1 MNFFDYLNAR
11 EQRGMNLDYMI
22 GRTQR
27 QLSQL
32 TLLIIA
38 FVGVLLFLGPKL
50 DATVE
55 KLLFTILG
63 GLLTAW
69 AMQNTFWFGRPRSAG
84 IPDPTAP
91 GTTVESSTTIKQ
103 VTPAAPVALPAG
115 TGDSAALSQRTDGD
129 SK

>member
-1 MNFFDYLNAR
+1 MNFWDYWNAR
-11 EQRGMNLDYMI
+11 AVRNSNVDLLI

-27 QLSQL
+27 NLSL
-32 TLLIIA
+32 YTLGIIA
-38 FVGVLLFLGPKL
+38 FVAYLLFLGPKL

-84 IPDPTAP
+84 VPDPNAP
-91 GTTVESSTTIKQ
+91 GTTVESSLNIKQ
-103 VTPAAPVALPAG
+103 TTPAAPVAPLP
-115 TGDSAALSQRTDGD
+115 GDSAALSAKDGD
-129 SK
+129 GK

>member
-1 MNFFDYLNAR
+1 MNFWEYLDAR
-11 EQRGMNLDYMI
+11 AKRPVNLDYLI
-22 GRTQR
+22 GKTQR
-27 QLSQL
+27 TLSL
-32 TLLIIA
+32 YTLAIIA
-38 FVGVLLFLGPKL
+38 FVAYLLFLGPKL

-84 IPDPTAP
+84 IPDPSAP
-91 GTTVESSTTIKQ
+91 GTTVESSTVITQ
-103 VTPAAPVALPAG
+103 RTPAAAPAPVDTAG
-115 TGDSAALSQRTDGD
+115 SAALSPTPGE

>member
-1 MNFFDYLNAR
+1 MNFWEYLDAR
-11 EQRGMNLDYMI
+11 AKRPVNLDLLI

-32 TLLIIA
+32 TLVIIA
-38 FVGVLLFLGPKL
+38 FVGILLFLGPKL

-91 GTTVESSTTIKQ
+91 GTTVESNLNIKQ
-103 VTPAAPVALPAG
+103 VTPAVPVEEPG
-115 TGDSAALSQRTDGD
+115 TSTTKVGGG
-129 SK
+129 